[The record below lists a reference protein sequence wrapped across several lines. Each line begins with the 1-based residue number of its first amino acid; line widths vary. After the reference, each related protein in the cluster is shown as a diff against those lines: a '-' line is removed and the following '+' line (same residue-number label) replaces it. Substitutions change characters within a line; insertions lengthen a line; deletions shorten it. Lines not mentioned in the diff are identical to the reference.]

1 MSNLQ
6 DQISATHAHLS
17 PSQLQEVQAI
27 EEYLSANR
35 VHEILNVRMGVCRRR
50 WRS

>member
-6 DQISATHAHLS
+6 DQISATHPDLS
-17 PSQLQEVQAI
+17 PSQLLEVQAI

-35 VHEILNVRMGVCRRR
+35 VHEVLNVRLRVCRRR
-50 WRS
+50 